1 MKITTYKT
9 YPKDPI
15 LIDETKKMKYSKIV
29 KNLWFYISNSIWSKQ
44 ESSTFFVV
52 KIRLLKE
59 AIL

>member
-15 LIDETKKMKYSKIV
+15 LIDETKKIKYSKIV